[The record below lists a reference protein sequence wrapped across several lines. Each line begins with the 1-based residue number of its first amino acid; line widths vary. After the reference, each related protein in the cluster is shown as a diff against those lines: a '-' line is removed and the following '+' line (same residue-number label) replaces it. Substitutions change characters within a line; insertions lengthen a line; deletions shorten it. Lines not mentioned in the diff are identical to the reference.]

1 VGQLVGLLLQL
12 VQPMVLPLLSARPTG
27 QLLQPVVLP
36 PAADVRLLA
45 RAAHFGERWC
55 LANHVQRLH
64 RPLLPPAR
72 RALRCCRQVD
82 AIPPPPVAVLV
93 EAAASCAPVA
103 LNGAERAETSPWAA
117 LRSADAP
124 PVWEV
129 ACDRVRTPDGA
140 LRLSAFRFF
149 EAMLVEG
156 VDPGCSTGAP

>member
-1 VGQLVGLLLQL
+1 LWGNLWASCPRWSNLWSCHSCRRGLRASCSSWWRFLLLRMRGSSL
-12 VQPMVLPLLSARPTG
+12 G
-27 QLLQPVVLP
+27 
-36 PAADVRLLA
+36 
-45 RAAHFGERWC
+45 HCGERWC
-55 LANHVQRLH
+55 LGDHVQLLH